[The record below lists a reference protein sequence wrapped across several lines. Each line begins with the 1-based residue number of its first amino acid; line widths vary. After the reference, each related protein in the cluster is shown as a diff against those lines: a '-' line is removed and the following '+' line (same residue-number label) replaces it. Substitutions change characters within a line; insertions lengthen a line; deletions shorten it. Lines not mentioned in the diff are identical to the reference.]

1 LLDQIH
7 AIDEALAEADILLR
21 STAPGPGVRELI
33 VRHGSLARV
42 VKAWGAAPPHEA
54 QVHAMLECANELVS
68 AARRVC
74 SAAPP
79 FKPSRARMPTA
90 RAIAAVRKTA
100 APVPI
105 KNGDPRTRST
115 RPPPPRRRG
124 SQPPPSSR

>member
-1 LLDQIH
+1 LLDQIN

-21 STAPGPGVRELI
+21 STSPGPGVRELI

-74 SAAPP
+74 SSSAPL
-79 FKPSRARMPTA
+79 KLSRARMPA
-90 RAIAAVRKTA
+90 AKALAAVRKTA
-100 APVPI
+100 APQALKSI
-105 KNGDPRTRST
+105 DPRTRST

-124 SQPPPSSR
+124 SQPPSSR